1 MRSHL
6 PILFLIFWGGWL
18 SAGPLRIKKEDSIV
32 ILGNTFAE
40 RMQLFGYFEVFLH
53 SRFPDHNLR
62 VRNMGW
68 SADEVHQRIRPQ
80 GFPKLSAEL
89 KEHRADLLFL
99 CFGFNESFKGRRDSI
114 TTKPSWAIF

>member
-18 SAGPLRIKKEDSIV
+18 SAEPLRIRKGDSIV

-68 SADEVHQRIRPQ
+68 SA
-80 GFPKLSAEL
+80 
-89 KEHRADLLFL
+89 
-99 CFGFNESFKGRRDSI
+99 
-114 TTKPSWAIF
+114 